1 MSLNVVYKVELD
13 ATDSIKI
20 NKKDFQRLCFI
31 NNAVNNGW
39 SVKKRKQ
46 IYTFS
51 KKIKGCKKVFTEN
64 YLDEFIICN
73 NKEVPIN

>member
-20 NKKDFQRLCFI
+20 NKRTQRLCFI

-39 SVKKRKQ
+39 SVKEK
-46 IYTFS
+46 TDLMFS
-51 KKIKGCKKVFTEN
+51 KKIKGCKKCSPKT
-64 YLDEFIICN
+64 I
-73 NKEVPIN
+73 

>member
-13 ATDSIKI
+13 A
-20 NKKDFQRLCFI
+20 NRLYKDKQKGLSATVFI

-39 SVKKRKQ
+39 SVKKEKNRSRFQ
-46 IYTFS
+46 
-51 KKIKGCKKVFTEN
+51 KKNKGMQKVFTEN
-64 YLDEFIICN
+64 YLDESYICN

>member
-51 KKIKGCKKVFTEN
+51 KKK
-64 YLDEFIICN
+64 
-73 NKEVPIN
+73 

>member
-13 ATDSIKI
+13 ANRLYKDKQ
-20 NKKDFQRLCFI
+20 KDFQRLCFI

-39 SVKKRKQ
+39 SVKEKTDLRFQ
-46 IYTFS
+46 
-51 KKIKGCKKVFTEN
+51 KKNKGMQKVFTEN
-64 YLDEFIICN
+64 YLDESYICN

>member
-20 NKKDFQRLCFI
+20 NKRTFSDCII

-39 SVKKRKQ
+39 SVKEKTESTRFQ
-46 IYTFS
+46 
-51 KKIKGCKKVFTEN
+51 KK
-64 YLDEFIICN
+64 
-73 NKEVPIN
+73 